1 LKENRP
7 LEEIE
12 IVAATVE
19 EAIEKA
25 EAKLGLNR
33 DQFEVEVIREGKS
46 GILGMGAREAVIR
59 VSPIT
64 PRQKAPAPVQ
74 REAVELITEVLNT
87 LLRLLDVKGKVEVL
101 SDEIPLALDIIG
113 DDLGILIGRRGQTLA
128 ALDYITKLMVA
139 ERLKTWLPLSVDVA
153 GYKKR
158 RRDSLQKLAL
168 YLAEQ
173 VKSKRRAI
181 TMEPMPADE
190 RRIVHLTLADNPDV
204 TTHSIGEGEDRK
216 VVILPRQD

>member
-1 LKENRP
+1 MEG
-7 LEEIE
+7 IE

-19 EAIEKA
+19 EAIKKA
-25 EAKLGLNR
+25 EAQLGLRR

-46 GILGMGAREAVIR
+46 GILGVGAREAVIR

-64 PRQKAPAPVQ
+64 PPEKACPEPV
-74 REAVELITEVLNT
+74 EGDAVKVATEVLDT
-87 LLRLLDVKGKVEVL
+87 LLRLLGVTGKVEIL
-101 SDEIPLALDIIG
+101 SDEIPLALDIKG

-128 ALDYITKLMVA
+128 CLEYITKLIVA
-139 ERLKTWLPLSVDVA
+139 GRLKAWLPLRVDVA
-153 GYKKR
+153 RYKER
-158 RRDSLQKLAL
+158 RRDSLQRLAL

-173 VKSKRRAI
+173 VKSRRHAI

-204 TTHSIGEGEDRK
+204 TTQSIGEDENRK
-216 VVILPRQD
+216 VVISLREG

>member
-1 LKENRP
+1 MEG
-7 LEEIE
+7 IE
-12 IVAATVE
+12 ITAATVE

-25 EAKLGLNR
+25 EAQLGLSR
-33 DQFEVEVIREGKS
+33 DQFEVEVIREEKS
-46 GILGMGAREAVIR
+46 GILGAKSEEALIKVI
-59 VSPIT
+59 
-64 PRQKAPAPVQ
+64 PVIPT
-74 REAVELITEVLNT
+74 EKDAVKVVTEILDT
-87 LLRLLDVKGKVEVL
+87 LLELLGVTGKVEVL
-101 SDEIPLALDIIG
+101 SDEIPLALDITG

-128 ALDYITKLMVA
+128 SLEYVTKLIVVG
-139 ERLKTWLPLSVDVA
+139 RLKTWLPLTVDVA

-158 RRDSLQKLAL
+158 RCDSLQRLAL

-204 TTHSIGEGEDRK
+204 TTQSIGEGESRK
-216 VVILPRQD
+216 VVVLLRQG